1 MFTLSSPGAGRQ
13 AVTQVKSRGFKG
25 TDVNVSFRDLL
36 VSRSHAEPLH
46 MLLLLM
52 DGGSVDILESPLR
65 AFLLLLKREYN
76 IMRLLL
82 IYYFL

>member
-1 MFTLSSPGAGRQ
+1 
-13 AVTQVKSRGFKG
+13 
-25 TDVNVSFRDLL
+25 
-36 VSRSHAEPLH
+36 

-52 DGGSVDILESPLR
+52 DGGRVDILGSPLR